1 MAIRVLS
8 HFGVAD
14 AAGALV
20 DVHAIHYGRLVSPLQ
35 TDVDS
40 VVARDDG
47 RLRDS
52 IRDKQDE
59 QTAHASA
66 VEQLKQEQQE
76 HASAVEQ
83 LSKEQQE
90 HASAVEQLRTA
101 QQEHVSAV
109 ERLQNVLLED
119 VLKKEYELLANAL
132 AGWKVTLEYCNRMME
147 DNDSY
152 IEAGGRQIPLF
163 DPYAHDED
171 RYETR
176 EKLSRTGRVFKAHS
190 NLNSR
195 VVAIKLYP
203 LLKDSTRAAGGDWR
217 MPERMGREVVALRR
231 ISESVKFVDFV
242 DLIQVSQRIGAANKL
257 QGGVVMP
264 LYPADLDAIIYQL
277 EKPLMHQMII
287 FYGRQILRGL
297 QYLHARGVLHPN
309 LRPSGLFLD
318 PDHVIKITGLDQPES
333 TRQNPSQRQI
343 LPGSVDYR
351 ASEVAFR
358 GILRNERT
366 DIWSFA
372 VILLE
377 MLKRG
382 LPWANG
388 TAVAVFESILRFTGA
403 PHNQPLFPGSQN
415 LPGVFAGSD
424 DDARVQPL
432 RSGRTT
438 FPASAC
444 GMPACIDIE
453 GPASVE
459 SGKLASVITDCLK
472 LELNARPTT
481 NDLLK
486 RPVFAVDPKP
496 TLPLLDAPRR
506 SKDVKHKTR
515 SDRRGP
521 RSYSA

>member
-1 MAIRVLS
+1 
-8 HFGVAD
+8 
-14 AAGALV
+14 
-20 DVHAIHYGRLVSPLQ
+20 
-35 TDVDS
+35 
-40 VVARDDG
+40 
-47 RLRDS
+47 
-52 IRDKQDE
+52 
-59 QTAHASA
+59 
-66 VEQLKQEQQE
+66 
-76 HASAVEQ
+76 
-83 LSKEQQE
+83 
-90 HASAVEQLRTA
+90 
-101 QQEHVSAV
+101 
-109 ERLQNVLLED
+109 
-119 VLKKEYELLANAL
+119 
-132 AGWKVTLEYCNRMME
+132 
-147 DNDSY
+147 
-152 IEAGGRQIPLF
+152 
-163 DPYAHDED
+163 
-171 RYETR
+171 
-176 EKLSRTGRVFKAHS
+176 
-190 NLNSR
+190 
-195 VVAIKLYP
+195 
-203 LLKDSTRAAGGDWR
+203 
-217 MPERMGREVVALRR
+217 
-231 ISESVKFVDFV
+231 
-242 DLIQVSQRIGAANKL
+242 
-257 QGGVVMP
+257 
-264 LYPADLDAIIYQL
+264 
-277 EKPLMHQMII
+277 MHQIII

-333 TRQNPSQRQI
+333 TRQDPSQRQI

-351 ASEVAFR
+351 AS
-358 GILRNERT
+358 
-366 DIWSFA
+366 
-372 VILLE
+372 E

-388 TAVAVFESILRFTGA
+388 TAVAVFESILRFSGA

-438 FPASAC
+438 FPASEC

-481 NDLLK
+481 NDLFK
-486 RPVFAVDPKP
+486 RPVFAVDPNP

-515 SDRRGP
+515 FDRRGP